1 MNDIERFK
9 IFEDDCKFW
18 IENLMMEDYRFDIVL
33 VDDVEEIAAMSYV
46 FPAHHGF
53 LQLAS
58 DVDDVDEIQ
67 DAALH
72 EVLEALLMPM
82 KLQCVNEGDVFCY
95 TVQRE
100 THAVIHRLS
109 KILRGER

>member
-1 MNDIERFK
+1 MNDLERFR
-9 IFEDDCKFW
+9 IFEEDCKFW

-46 FPAHHGF
+46 LPAHHAF

-58 DVDDVDEIQ
+58 DVDDVEEIR
-67 DAALH
+67 DAAIH

-82 KLQCVNEGDVFCY
+82 KLQCVNSCDVFCP

-100 THAVIHRLS
+100 THAIIHRLT